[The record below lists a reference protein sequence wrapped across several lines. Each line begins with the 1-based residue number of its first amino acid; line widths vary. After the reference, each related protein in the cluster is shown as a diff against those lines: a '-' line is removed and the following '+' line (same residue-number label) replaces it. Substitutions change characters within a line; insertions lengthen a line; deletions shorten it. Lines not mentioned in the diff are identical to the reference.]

1 MELKLID
8 GKYAAGAF
16 QRPETVEGAEELKQR
31 VLLRLSARR
40 GAFLPR
46 PEFGSRLHLLGQVK
60 PSEREAA
67 ARQFVL
73 EALAEERDLELD
85 SLELIEEE
93 TGQARLRL
101 GLIYQGAYSLGL
113 ETGI

>member
-1 MELKLID
+1 MELKLVE
-8 GKYAAGAF
+8 GQYSFGRLL
-16 QRPETVEGAEELKQR
+16 RPETVEGAEELKQR
-31 VLLRLSARR
+31 VRMRLSARR

-46 PEFGSRLHLLGQVK
+46 PGYGSRLHLLGQVK

-73 EALAEERDLELD
+73 EALAEEKELELD
-85 SLELIEEE
+85 GLELIEGEP
-93 TGQARLRL
+93 GQARLYL
-101 GLIYQGAYSLGL
+101 HLIYQGKYRIGL